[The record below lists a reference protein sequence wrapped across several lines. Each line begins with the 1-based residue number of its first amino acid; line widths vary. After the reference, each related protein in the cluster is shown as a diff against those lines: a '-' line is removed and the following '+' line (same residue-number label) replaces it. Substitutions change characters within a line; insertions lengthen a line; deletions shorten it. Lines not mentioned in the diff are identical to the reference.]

1 MKEKFAVT
9 GMTCA
14 ACSAHVERA
23 VGKLEGVETASVN
36 LMLGSMVVDY
46 DETRLSS
53 RDIIAAVEAGG
64 YGAQRAAEAEK
75 RDLGDEHDAET
86 RTMARRLVW
95 SLVFLVPLFYLG
107 MGHMMG
113 LPIPGVFMENPMLYA
128 VVQLVLTVP
137 ILIFNR
143 KYFTVGFSRLFKL
156 APNMDTL
163 VALGAAAGLVYSLIE
178 MGLLAAGRVEGTML
192 HLYFESAGM
201 ICTLVTV
208 GKYMESRSRGK
219 TTSAISALL
228 ALVPASVVVKRDG
241 REVTVPAEAVA
252 VGDTVVVRQGGTVAV
267 DGIVCAGHGAV
278 DESALT
284 GESMPVEK
292 KVGDT
297 VTSATVLRSGY
308 LEFTATAVG
317 EDTTLA
323 QIVRLMEEA
332 ASGKAP
338 ISRLADKV
346 SGIFVPV
353 VMAIALVAAVLWGT
367 VGGQNIHFSL
377 SVAIAVL
384 VISCPCALGLA
395 TPVAIMVGTG
405 KAAEQGILIRSA
417 AALELMGRV
426 KTVVLDKTG
435 TVTQGKPRLTDM
447 ACNGIADAE
456 LLRLAA
462 AVEQPSGHPLS
473 LAVLEAAQERGISIP
488 SVTDFAQR
496 EGGGVSA
503 LWEGHRLY
511 GGNAGY
517 MKEQGV
523 DISSLEKLSGSW
535 AGEGKTVLYF
545 AAEGCLLGA
554 LAVADTVKADSPV
567 AIESLQQSGHRVV
580 LLTGDN
586 ETTARAIA
594 AQVGIAEVRAQVL
607 PEDKA
612 AVVTE
617 LQRGG
622 ELVAMVGDGVNDAPA
637 LVQADVGLAIGAGTD
652 VAIRSA
658 DIVLMKSSLTDVA
671 AAADLSRA
679 VLRNIRQNLFWA
691 FFYNAIAIP
700 VAAGALYLPF
710 GILLNPMLGAACMS
724 LSSVCV
730 VSNALRLRSWKSS
743 IFQLKKEEN
752 TTNNE
757 EIIIKEETAMKKVM
771 TIEGMMCMHC
781 SGRVDKALNA
791 LEGVSAT
798 VDLEAKTATVTGD
811 VSDEVLRKT
820 VEDAGYTVVSID

>member
-23 VGKLEGVETASVN
+23 VSKLDGVAEASVN
-36 LMLGSMVVDY
+36 LMLGSLSVQY
-46 DETRLSS
+46 DEQKVTAE
-53 RDIIAAVEAGG
+53 DIIAAVIAGG
-64 YGAQRAAEAEK
+64 YGAQRAADAQS
-75 RDLGDEHDAET
+75 RDLDDEHSREVRA
-86 RTMARRLVW
+86 MGRRLVW

-113 LPIPGVFMENPMLYA
+113 LPIPHLFMERPMLYA
-128 VVQLVLTVP
+128 IVQLVLTVP

-143 KYFTVGFSRLFKL
+143 AYFTVGFSRLCKFS
-156 APNMDTL
+156 PNMDTL
-163 VALGAAAGLVYSLIE
+163 VALGAAAGIVYSFIE
-178 MGLLAAGRVEGTML
+178 MGLLAAGRVEGGML

-208 GKYMESRSRGK
+208 GKFLEKRSRGK

-228 ALVPASVVVKRDG
+228 ALVPASVVIKRAGVEQTIPADG
-241 REVTVPAEAVA
+241 VC

-267 DGIVCAGHGAV
+267 DGIISAGSGAI

-292 KVGDT
+292 KVGDP
-297 VTSATVLRSGY
+297 VTSATTLRSGY
-308 LEFTATAVG
+308 VEFTATAVG
-317 EDTTLA
+317 EDTTLS

-338 ISRLADKV
+338 ISRLADTV

-353 VMAIALVAAVLWGT
+353 VITIALIAAVLWGT
-367 VGGQNIHFSL
+367 LGGQDIHFCL
-377 SVAIAVL
+377 SIAIAVL

-435 TVTQGKPRLTDM
+435 TVTEGKPKLTDM
-447 ACNGIADAE
+447 ACHGIADTE

-462 AVEQPSGHPLS
+462 AVEAPSGHPLS
-473 LAVLEAAQERGISIP
+473 FAVLEAAREKGIDIP
-488 SVTDFAQR
+488 AVTDFAQR

-503 LWEGHRLY
+503 CWEGHRLY
-511 GGNAGY
+511 GGNGKY
-517 MKEQGV
+517 MTEVGV
-523 DISSLEKLSGSW
+523 DITPFEKLAESL
-535 AGEGKTVLYF
+535 ANEGKTVLYF
-545 AAEGCLLGA
+545 AAETTLLGA
-554 LAVADTVKADSPV
+554 LAVADTVKADSAA
-567 AIESLQQSGHRVV
+567 AIAALQASGHRVV

-586 ETTARAIA
+586 ERTARAIA
-594 AQVGIAEVRAQVL
+594 AQVGISEVRAQVL
-607 PEDKA
+607 PADKA
-612 AVVTE
+612 AAVAD
-617 LQRGG
+617 LQG
-622 ELVAMVGDGVNDAPA
+622 EGDLVAMVGDGVNDAPA
-637 LVQADVGLAIGAGTD
+637 LVQSDVGLAIGAGTD

-658 DIVLMKSSLTDVA
+658 DIVLMKSSLSDVA

-679 VLRNIRQNLFWA
+679 VVRNIRQNLFWA
-691 FFYNAIAIP
+691 FFYNVIAIP
-700 VAAGALYLPF
+700 VAAGALFLPF
-710 GILLNPMLGAACMS
+710 GITMNPMLGAACMS
-724 LSSVCV
+724 CSSVFV
-730 VSNALRLRSWKSS
+730 VSNALRLRRWKPAAEKQQEST
-743 IFQLKKEEN
+743 EN
-752 TTNNE
+752 KIDKTESE
-757 EIIIKEETAMKKVM
+757 EIAMKKVM

-791 LEGVSAT
+791 LEGVTAV

>member
-23 VGKLEGVETASVN
+23 VSKLDGVTEASVN
-36 LMLGSMVVDY
+36 LMLGSLSVQY
-46 DETRLSS
+46 DQQKVTAE
-53 RDIIAAVEAGG
+53 DIIAAVIAGG
-64 YGAQRAAEAEK
+64 YGARRADETEK
-75 RDLGDEHDAET
+75 RDLDDENSRQIRAM
-86 RTMARRLVW
+86 RGRLVW
-95 SLVFLVPLFYLG
+95 SLVFLLPLFYLG

-113 LPIPGVFMENPMLYA
+113 LPIPAVFMEKPMLYA
-128 VVQLVLTVP
+128 LVQLVLTVP

-143 KYFTVGFSRLFKL
+143 TYFTVGFSRLVKFS
-156 APNMDTL
+156 PNMDTL
-163 VALGAAAGLVYSLIE
+163 VALGAAAGLVYSFIQ
-178 MGLLAAGRVEGTML
+178 MGLLAAGRAEGGML

-208 GKYMESRSRGK
+208 GKFLETRSRGK

-228 ALVPASVVVKRDG
+228 ALVPASVTVR
-241 REVTVPAEAVA
+241 REGQEITVSADAVC
-252 VGDTVVVRQGGTVAV
+252 VGDTVIVRQGGTVAV
-267 DGIVCAGHGAV
+267 DGVVCAGGGSV

-292 KVGDT
+292 SVGDT
-297 VTSATVLRSGY
+297 VTSATTLRSGY

-317 EDTTLA
+317 EDTTLS

-338 ISRLADKV
+338 ISRLADRV

-353 VMAIALVAAVLWGT
+353 VITIALIAALLWGT
-367 VGGQNIHFSL
+367 LGGQDIHFCL
-377 SVAIAVL
+377 SIAIAVL

-435 TVTQGKPRLTDM
+435 TVTEGKPRLTDM
-447 ACNGIADAE
+447 ACNKIDDTE

-462 AVEQPSGHPLS
+462 AVEAPSGHPLS
-473 LAVLEAAQERGISIP
+473 LAVLDAARERGIDIP
-488 SVTDFAQR
+488 TVTDFAQR
-496 EGGGVSA
+496 EGGGVTA
-503 LWEGHRLY
+503 VWENNRLY
-511 GGNAGY
+511 GGNGQY
-517 MKEQGV
+517 MTEQGV
-523 DISSLEKLSGSW
+523 EIASFEKLAESW
-535 AGEGKTVLYF
+535 GNEGKTVLYF
-545 AAEGCLLGA
+545 AADTVLLGA
-554 LAVADTVKADSPV
+554 LAVADTVKPDSAA
-567 AIESLQQSGHRVV
+567 AIESLQKSGHKVV

-586 ETTARAIA
+586 ERTARAIA
-594 AQVGIAEVRAQVL
+594 AQVGISEVCAQVL
-607 PEDKA
+607 PADKA
-612 AVVTE
+612 AVVAQ
-617 LQRGG
+617 LQKNG

-658 DIVLMKSSLTDVA
+658 DIVLMKSSLTDVS

-691 FFYNAIAIP
+691 FFYNIIAIP
-700 VAAGALYLPF
+700 VAAGALFLPF
-710 GILLNPMLGAACMS
+710 GIAMNPMLGAACMS
-724 LSSVCV
+724 CSSVFV
-730 VSNALRLRSWKSS
+730 VSNALRLRGWKHTMEKQKES
-743 IFQLKKEEN
+743 IETKVKHEES
-752 TTNNE
+752 
-757 EIIIKEETAMKKVM
+757 EETTMKKVM

-791 LEGVSAT
+791 LEGVSAV